1 MYHSATQKAWS
12 HQWEIQHWVLL
23 LELNGS
29 SRLTAACSP
38 SLWRFTT
45 VYWQKSIESQKWR
58 QSKLQERINFTGH
71 SACVPSDSRGKKKLK
86 KIKSPKTFALS
97 FCCPVAFSHRHKWVL
112 INCSGWIPYFLL
124 PTTASSVKTDFYS
137 SATRVDVHPLHH
149 ATQMKRSFCEK
160 HWEDLPGLC
169 IYN

>member
-1 MYHSATQKAWS
+1 MSHKRLGHTSEKYSTGCCCLNWMAAIDWQLHAVHHFEDLWLFTDRKASSLRNGDSPSSRREWTSQATLLVS
-12 HQWEIQHWVLL
+12 HQIQG
-23 LELNGS
+23 E
-29 SRLTAACSP
+29 
-38 SLWRFTT
+38 
-45 VYWQKSIESQKWR
+45 
-58 QSKLQERINFTGH
+58 
-71 SACVPSDSRGKKKLK
+71 KKIK
-86 KIKSPKTFALS
+86 KIKSPKTSALS
-97 FCCPVAFSHRHKWVL
+97 FCFPVAFSHRHKLVL